1 MLIILFLASGALVC
15 FANVTNLSVLRTAE
29 VNAKPKA
36 RQKCECE
43 KMRAAP
49 EQMQPK
55 LKETSEK
62 ECDDMKPKP
71 DSK

>member
-1 MLIILFLASGALVC
+1 
-15 FANVTNLSVLRTAE
+15 
-29 VNAKPKA
+29 
-36 RQKCECE
+36 
-43 KMRAAP
+43 MRAAP